1 MAFQKGRHAWTK
13 GKVYLQQVWHS
24 SKRRCRG
31 PCPTTDLWFE
41 FCKVA
46 CLEGRYVARV
56 AHPLSG
62 CQMLPNSSCS
72 FFLRRLCCQH
82 WKVASVTCRN
92 RMQVPT
98 AAWRLWRFRWP
109 IAPWQSVKELIMW
122 TMWTLW
128 TCWHVAISVG
138 PFCKAFLTRIS
149 FVKECLSHFWVLETV
164 RLGFNLSQY
173 HCHYIDMWFS
183 CCFPSLLISWQTMSI
198 FFCLGIDSWVCKES
212 PHRKARRQT
221 GRWEVLNLNLLQ
233 SLLEQQHSYA
243 VHTLTNLNSS
253 SSLQDFAR
261 PVPSSLTAPC
271 A

>member
-1 MAFQKGRHAWTK
+1 MWPGLPT
-13 GKVYLQQVWHS
+13 L
-24 SKRRCRG
+24 
-31 PCPTTDLWFE
+31 CP
-41 FCKVA
+41 VA
-46 CLEGRYVARV
+46 KC
-56 AHPLSG
+56 
-62 CQMLPNSSCS
+62 CQMLPSSCS

-198 FFCLGIDSWVCKES
+198 DVLFFLFW
-212 PHRKARRQT
+212 HRFLS
-221 GRWEVLNLNLLQ
+221 V
-233 SLLEQQHSYA
+233 
-243 VHTLTNLNSS
+243 
-253 SSLQDFAR
+253 
-261 PVPSSLTAPC
+261 
-271 A
+271 